1 MKTLKRTTEKGV
13 EFRRVADSESKR
25 LVDSDWQFCPKSE
38 WKTGL
43 RDLRKE
49 NKPEGKQEKSERKK
63 KKS

>member
-25 LVDSDWQFCPKSE
+25 LVDSGWQFCPKSE

-43 RDLRKE
+43 RDLGKE
-49 NKPEGKQEKSERKK
+49 VKTEDKPEKTERKK